1 MASRYRSSLSLSAW
15 ECCCSRRGPR
25 PRKPSPWRSPRSP
38 AGQGREGGGR
48 AGDGDLPDRRR
59 GAGGGPVCESG
70 PEPGRVYVLPAH
82 LQGQPTHLHGAGL
95 GGQVPVR
102 RWPGTGQCYVVIS
115 GPQPHSPD
123 RHAPAPL
130 TGERCS
136 ILCAAPLPAAS
147 RGGPN
152 DRWRRMEI
160 RSL

>member
-1 MASRYRSSLSLSAW
+1 MASRYVSSLSLSTW

-25 PRKPSPWRSPRSP
+25 PRKPSPWRSPKSP

-48 AGDGDLPDRRR
+48 AGDGDLPDGRR

-70 PEPGRVYVLPAH
+70 PDRGDFTFFRPICKGNPR
-82 LQGQPTHLHGAGL
+82 TF
-95 GGQVPVR
+95 
-102 RWPGTGQCYVVIS
+102 T
-115 GPQPHSPD
+115 D

-130 TGERCS
+130 TRERCS